1 MCLWRG
7 GLRGKARGGA
17 RFGKVCNNGMAA
29 GAFAWQGAERD
40 AILDVLNEGDAG
52 AFQFLTGELRWRGR
66 SITVAEVQCAR
77 RDFAHSFGSCSF
89 AEPIADLQALG
100 WL

>member
-1 MCLWRG
+1 MHG
-7 GLRGKARGGA
+7 
-17 RFGKVCNNGMAA
+17 FVNVFVAA
-29 GAFAWQGAERD
+29 AFAWQGAERD

-100 WL
+100 WLA